1 MDGILLFN
9 KPVLWTS
16 HDAVD
21 FVRRRIGQAKVGH
34 AGTLDPLATGLLV
47 ILVGKATKWS
57 QEFSGFDKDYS
68 GSMTLGLVTDTEDL
82 EGRILEERDHGSVRK
97 DLILELFSNLRG
109 VHAQKPPAYSAVS
122 RQGKRLYEWA
132 RLGIAVETKEKEVTI
147 SEFQLTGFEL
157 PEVYFSLTCSK
168 GTYVRSLCSLV
179 GQRLGCGATL
189 SSLVRDRVGRFT
201 LTRALTE
208 EELIQA
214 SPESIESRL
223 TGMDSH
229 ENLLRSSE

>member
-21 FVRRRIGQAKVGH
+21 FIRGRIGQTKVGH

-47 ILVGKATKWS
+47 ILVGKATKLS
-57 QEFSGFDKDYS
+57 QEFSGFDKEYS

-82 EGRILEERDHGSVRK
+82 EGRILEERDYEPVRR
-97 DLILELFSNLRG
+97 DRVLELFSNLQG
-109 VHAQKPPAYSAVS
+109 SHAQRPPAYSAIS

-132 RLGIAVETKEKEVTI
+132 RLGVAIEPEEKEVRI
-147 SEFQLTGFEL
+147 SEFQLIDFEP
-157 PEVYFSLTCSK
+157 PEIYFSLTCSK

-179 GQRLGCGATL
+179 GRRLGCGATL
-189 SSLVRDRVGRFT
+189 SSLVRDRVGGFT

-208 EELIQA
+208 EDLIQA

-223 TGMDSH
+223 SGMDPH
-229 ENLLRSSE
+229 ENLSRSSR